1 MTYRD
6 APRKRRHTSMRIA
19 MILACAGIFAA
30 CSNSAATLAPTQGST
45 TSATGSP
52 ATATSA
58 TGSPAT
64 AAPSPSKASKKLGLI
79 LAQNNVARWT
89 FDSKGF
95 TDMATQLG
103 DTYTVVG
110 SNASAATQSNQ
121 VDAMITSKVDALVLT
136 PVDIA
141 TAGSLFAK
149 AKDAGIPTVD
159 YNFIV
164 PNISP
169 NYIIARR
176 AVDFGVFEAQAAVK
190 AFPTGNYVIVGGDPG
205 TSVAMDE
212 VTGYMQVLQPFIDSG
227 KIKIVSQKMNL
238 NWSPSLAQAQ
248 VEEALVKTGNNIQA
262 ILAGSDSMAIPAM
275 TALKNAGLLGKV
287 FVSGVDCD
295 LANIQAIAQ
304 GFQSVCIWTDFYK
317 MGQYAALAAD
327 AAARGIPL
335 DLKELSNLPNGNVSV
350 PTVMMETVVVDQPGL
365 CSWLK
370 SSQWVPF
377 ADAYKFVSPTP
388 TC

>member
-1 MTYRD
+1 
-6 APRKRRHTSMRIA
+6 MRIA
-19 MILACAGIFAA
+19 MILACAGVFAA
-30 CSNSAATLAPTQGST
+30 CSSSAATQAATQGST
-45 TSATGSP
+45 TSATG
-52 ATATSA
+52 T
-58 TGSPAT
+58 PAT
-64 AAPSPSKASKKLGLI
+64 AAASPSKVSKKLALI
-79 LAQNNVARWT
+79 LAQNNVARWA

-103 DTYTVVG
+103 DTSSVVG

-121 VDAMITSKVDALVLT
+121 VDAVITQKADALVLT

-141 TAGSLFAK
+141 TAGSLFSK

-176 AVDFGVFEAQAAVK
+176 AVDFGVFQAQAAVK

-212 VTGYMQVLQPFIDSG
+212 VTGYMQVLQPLIDSG

-248 VEEALVKTGNNIQA
+248 VEEALVKTSNNVQA
-262 ILAGSDSMAIPAM
+262 VLANADSMAIGAM

-295 LANIQAIAQ
+295 LANIQAISQ

-335 DLKELSNLPNGNVSV
+335 NLKELSTLPNGNVTV

-377 ADAYKFVSPTP
+377 NDAYKFVSPAP